1 MRIEEMGSGA
11 DAWCTCRHSK
21 KLYAWETS
29 PVDDMAIVLLCGVQD
44 FKVRVSVYSASITL
58 TSFLHQLIAN
68 SLSIDRKIRFRV
80 DPKVNIALKIL
91 RNQLAAN
98 LSQQLKGKR
107 LEGTQPQWQ
116 ELAMMVLGKVKFEE
130 EEWVRTL

>member
-1 MRIEEMGSGA
+1 M
-11 DAWCTCRHSK
+11 
-21 KLYAWETS
+21 
-29 PVDDMAIVLLCGVQD
+29 
-44 FKVRVSVYSASITL
+44 
-58 TSFLHQLIAN
+58 IAN

-130 EEWVRTL
+130 EGQRSFMLST

>member
-1 MRIEEMGSGA
+1 M
-11 DAWCTCRHSK
+11 
-21 KLYAWETS
+21 
-29 PVDDMAIVLLCGVQD
+29 
-44 FKVRVSVYSASITL
+44 
-58 TSFLHQLIAN
+58 
-68 SLSIDRKIRFRV
+68 
-80 DPKVNIALKIL
+80 NIALKIL

-130 EEWVRTL
+130 EGQRSIMLST